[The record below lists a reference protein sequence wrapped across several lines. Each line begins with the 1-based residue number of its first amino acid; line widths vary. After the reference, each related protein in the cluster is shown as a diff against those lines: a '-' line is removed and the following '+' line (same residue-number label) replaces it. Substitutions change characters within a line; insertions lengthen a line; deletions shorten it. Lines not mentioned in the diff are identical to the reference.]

1 MIEEETK
8 DHPKIKKV
16 KNEEVQNDEGNKDKE
31 KVKKIRNFDHFYFAV
46 AKQSISIVNKVS
58 GEEYKI
64 I

>member
-8 DHPKIKKV
+8 DQPKIQDV
-16 KNEEVQNDEGNKDKE
+16 KNEEVQNDEGNRDKV
-31 KVKKIRNFDHFYFAV
+31 KVKKMRNFDHFYFAV